1 MIRILSGR
9 NLPPFT
15 ISRPGAPSGAAGGRA
30 SVLSAALAER
40 SASRGR
46 QRVHAPPHA
55 FHDSLGIRPWAA
67 TRPYEA

>member
-15 ISRPGAPSGAAGGRA
+15 ITRPGAPSGVTGTRSRA
-30 SVLSAALAER
+30 LSAALAER
-40 SASRGR
+40 SAARGR

-55 FHDSLGIRPWAA
+55 FHDSPGIRPWAA
-67 TRPYEA
+67 TRPYGA